1 MRDWQKRVRL
11 QPDNEWAVYEA
22 CKVMG
27 RSLAE
32 LDHAGRLKF
41 LAKML
46 PWATARALEEGLA
59 EWEATIGERG
69 IIGPGQAV

>member
-11 QPDNEWAVYEA
+11 QPDNEWAVFEA

-32 LDHAGRLKF
+32 LDRTGRLRH
-41 LAKML
+41 LHLIL
-46 PWATARALEEGLA
+46 PWATVRAVNEGLA